1 MDDHALSERAGAPPP
16 SGLDEAREHY
26 LLLLLARFEA
36 GELESAEYFRRV
48 HQVQFANSVAAMAQV
63 VDAPVATE
71 PALDP
76 VDLLLLSRPMPKKT
90 PGGSRPRWWW
100 MAVMAFF
107 FLVLILVGLWLVAHI
122 RQLRNSGN
130 LGTVAA
136 VSAVA
141 PAPAAAPW

>member
-26 LLLLLARFEA
+26 LLLLLARFES
-36 GELESAEYFRRV
+36 GELESSEYFRRV
-48 HQVQFANSVAAMAQV
+48 HQVQLAGSVAAMEGV
-63 VDAPVATE
+63 VDTPAAPE

-76 VDLLLLSRPMPKKT
+76 VDMLLLSRPMPKKT

-107 FLVLILVGLWLVAHI
+107 FVVLLLVGLWLVAHI

-136 VSAVA
+136 VSAVSATPVSA
-141 PAPAAAPW
+141 P